1 MANKSKQSSLLVVL
15 VPMLL
20 LLFGSIYLVLGKW
33 QSYTVDTALTK
44 QVQSIKQLIGLT
56 HLVVDEIACTAEAS
70 NNIDEIRTACKKY
83 RENTDKLL
91 SSIVPEDSS
100 ISFLGNINYSIKDI
114 RYDIDSSHKINPNI
128 LVDGDYYRKVINPIF
143 SYMKKIYKK
152 NRLVDELGWSKLLR
166 NTDKSLYNS
175 ELERILVSYYLST
188 NKSIPLDKLK
198 QLDGYI
204 SSSSTAFVENISSE
218 ATNIQLTLK
227 AIKSSS
233 YKEIV
238 NKLEEARIN
247 ILSSYMTGEYELSI
261 DDWNHLSSSK
271 ITILRGVQSGI
282 LNELL
287 TMLDSRVNK
296 QENTIY
302 IGLFLS
308 IIGLVFTIYTIIYYI
323 RVRDEDVVLE
333 KVVSNIE
340 KLSLGKYE
348 SDEAPPLPKN
358 LSNKKEVYTYL
369 ESILYLLHNKEIEA
383 EEANMA
389 KSLFLANMSHEIRT
403 PLNGIVGFTQ
413 LLKDTKLD
421 DNQYDF
427 LSIIDNSSKILLNII
442 NDILDLS
449 KMNAEKMEL
458 EAISFNLFESV
469 SSIADILSTKAEER
483 DITLGLFTDPKLESY
498 YIGDPTKIT
507 QVLTNLIGNALKFT
521 HVKGSV
527 NIIIEPSEDPE
538 AQDAICFKVQ
548 DTGIGM
554 DESELGRIF
563 EAFSQA
569 DVSTTRKFGGTGLGL
584 AISKKMVELMGS
596 ELKVISKKGKGSTFY
611 FEIVL
616 PHDKAR
622 DEKDIKS
629 YKSNSVG
636 IALPYTNINR
646 DVDNYL
652 EIYIESTGAKFSR
665 FSYDELFVL
674 SYKLPQVM
682 IFDHKY
688 LNDKKILE
696 QIFKLDCIHVL
707 ITNSSLKDSIDLDLY
722 PFNLVLYSPLSFVK
736 AIKILEYSSNPI
748 SLVENTVDKKDIVS
762 FENLHILV
770 AEDNMVN
777 QKLITTILEKYGIT
791 VVLAG
796 NGEEALY
803 MRKQNHY
810 DMILMDIQM
819 PVMNGVK
826 ATQEILDYERSS
838 NINHIPIIALTANAL
853 AGDAQKYL
861 KLGMDSY
868 ISKPINVAE
877 LMALI
882 QRYLPHKVVAN
893 NQHEIKIIKDDINSE
908 KVQDYDSTIEANE
921 KLENS
926 KTDTIVIED
935 KPETT
940 EKSNNTSDILLY
952 MPIPLLLKV
961 YRHRLT
967 SLGYTLDETL
977 DRGIFLEKIEN
988 RKYSYVVFSGDDFHA
1003 QKYDIANKIFEKK
1016 SHPIMVESHRF
1027 SSQSNNIS
1035 ILGFDSSL
1043 DEIREALK

>member
-1 MANKSKQSSLLVVL
+1 MAKKSKRISLLVVL
-15 VPMLL
+15 VPILI
-20 LLFGSIYLVLGKW
+20 LLFGSVYLVIGKW
-33 QSYTVDTALTK
+33 HSYTVDTSISK
-44 QVQSIKQLIGLT
+44 QVQNIKELVKLT
-56 HLVVDEIACTAEAS
+56 HLVVDEITCTAEMS
-70 NNIDEIRTACKKY
+70 ISVDEIRTECRKY
-83 RENTDKLL
+83 RDSTDNLL
-91 SSIVPEDSS
+91 AEI
-100 ISFLGNINYSIKDI
+100 ISKKTDIPFLGNINYSIKDI
-114 RYDIDSSHKINPNI
+114 RYDIDSSHTINPDI
-128 LVDGDYYRKVINPIF
+128 LIAGDYYKKVINPIF
-143 SYMKKIYKK
+143 SYMEKIYQK
-152 NRLVDELGWSKLLR
+152 NKVIDGVKWDMMLDNIDR
-166 NTDKSLYNS
+166 SLYNS
-175 ELERILVSYYLST
+175 ELERVLISYYLST
-188 NKSIPLDKLK
+188 KNSIPLDKLK
-198 QLDGYI
+198 LLDKYI
-204 SSSSTAFVENISSE
+204 SSSSTSFIENIDSSDAKLYTPLE
-218 ATNIQLTLK
+218 KLK
-227 AIKSSS
+227 SNS
-233 YKEIV
+233 YRDITD
-238 NKLEEARIN
+238 KLEEARIN
-247 ILSSYMTGEYELSI
+247 ILSSYMTGEYELSL
-261 DDWNHLSSSK
+261 DDWSELSSSNIK
-271 ITILRGVQSGI
+271 ILRSIQYNIINEI
-282 LNELL
+282 LTLL
-287 TMLDSRVNK
+287 ETRVDK
-296 QENTIY
+296 QETTIY
-302 IGLFLS
+302 VGLFLS
-308 IIGLVFTIYTIIYYI
+308 LLGISFAIYTIIYYI
-323 RVRDEDVVLE
+323 RVRDEDVALE

-348 SDEAPPLPKN
+348 NDEAPPLPKN

-421 DNQYDF
+421 DDQYDF

-469 SSIADILSTKAEER
+469 SSIADILSAKAEER
-483 DITLGLFTDPKLESY
+483 DITLGLYTDPKLESY

-584 AISKKMVELMGS
+584 AISKKMVELMGG
-596 ELKVISKKGKGSTFY
+596 ELKVTSKKGKGSTFY

-616 PHDKAR
+616 PHDKSKV
-622 DEKDIKS
+622 EKDMKS
-629 YKSNSVG
+629 YRSNSVG
-636 IALPYTNINR
+636 LALPYININR
-646 DVDNYL
+646 DIDNYL
-652 EIYIESTGAKFSR
+652 EMYIESTGAKFSR

-674 SYKLPQVM
+674 NYQLPQVM
-682 IFDHKY
+682 VFDHKY
-688 LNDKKILE
+688 LEDEKIIE
-696 QIFKLDCIHVL
+696 QIFTLDCIHVL

-722 PFNLVLYSPLSFVK
+722 PFDLVLYSPLSFTK
-736 AIKILEYSSNPI
+736 AIKILEYTNNPI
-748 SLVENTVDKKDIVS
+748 SLIENIEDKEDIVS

-819 PVMNGVK
+819 PIMNGVK
-826 ATQEILDYERSS
+826 ATQEILDYERSTTT
-838 NINHIPIIALTANAL
+838 NHIPIVALTANAL

-877 LMALI
+877 LIALI
-882 QRYLPHKVVAN
+882 QKYLPHKVVAN
-893 NQHEIKIIKDDINSE
+893 NQPEVKKIIDDNSTIETNIKVGNSKEIVDDKTDTTIIKDEVDI
-908 KVQDYDSTIEANE
+908 V
-921 KLENS
+921 
-926 KTDTIVIED
+926 
-935 KPETT
+935 
-940 EKSNNTSDILLY
+940 EKSDNTADILLY

-1003 QKYDIANKIFEKK
+1003 QKYDIADKIFEKK
-1016 SHPIMVESHRF
+1016 SHPVMVESHRT